1 MNLQELIALACRTA
15 ESPVTDNKGRLEFV
29 FDDAG
34 LERFA
39 EVVAAA
45 EREAL
50 WLYLLPYW
58 SASRRQSHRQAMI
71 DAALNETKS
80 TTKGE

>member
-1 MNLQELIALACRTA
+1 MNLEELIALACRTA
-15 ESPVTDNKGRLEFV
+15 ERPVTDNKGRLEFV

-45 EREAL
+45 EREACAKVCDG
-50 WLYLLPYW
+50 WT
-58 SASRRQSHRQAMI
+58 SADGDRCAEAIRVRG
-71 DAALNETKS
+71 DW
-80 TTKGE
+80 

>member
-15 ESPVTDNKGRLEFV
+15 ERPVTDNKGRLEFV

-45 EREAL
+45 ER
-50 WLYLLPYW
+50 
-58 SASRRQSHRQAMI
+58 
-71 DAALNETKS
+71 DAAREVKP
-80 TTKGE
+80 